1 MDLFSDLFYSPTE
14 TVEFWIFK
22 LIMVTVLFVCI
33 IFFILIKIRNSR
45 RKLIEQ
51 EFQDTFAT
59 NQLKHHIKNNA
70 SKSFFIDQ
78 HET

>member
-59 NQLKHHIKNNA
+59 NQLKHHTKNSAN
-70 SKSFFIDQ
+70 KSFFIDK
-78 HET
+78 HEI

>member
-59 NQLKHHIKNNA
+59 NQLKYHTKNSAN
-70 SKSFFIDQ
+70 KSFFIDQ